1 MTKQEIIE
9 KVITPIENAGFKAY
23 FVGGCVRDELTGRT
37 PHDYDISTNAT
48 PDEIN
53 KIFGVTGTR
62 KANLYGVSM
71 PIINGEQV
79 EIATWRSD
87 LTRGRHPTI
96 KFSNKIEDDAFRR
109 DFTVN

>member
-37 PHDYDISTNAT
+37 PHDYYISTNAT

-62 KANLYGVSM
+62 KANLYGVAM

-79 EIATWRSD
+79 
-87 LTRGRHPTI
+87 
-96 KFSNKIEDDAFRR
+96 
-109 DFTVN
+109 